1 MSLSMRGNRTSASA
15 VRDTAI
21 FAMLGALM
29 FASKIAFEV
38 LPNIHIL
45 GMLII
50 VYTLVYRVRALIPIY
65 IFVALTGVYAG
76 FSYWWV
82 PYLYIWAV
90 LWGATMLLPRNMP
103 KKVGAIIY
111 PLLCAIHGLGYG
123 VLYAP
128 TQALMF
134 GLNFEQMLIWIATGF
149 PFDVVHSIGN
159 FVSGLLIIPLSELLF
174 KLERGFLRQ

>member
-1 MSLSMRGNRTSASA
+1 MRNNRTKASA
-15 VRDTAI
+15 TVRDTAV

-29 FASKIAFEV
+29 FASKLAFEA

-50 VYTLVYRVRALIPIY
+50 VYTLVYRARALIPIY
-65 IFVALTGVYAG
+65 IFVLLTGVYAG

-82 PYLYIWAV
+82 PYVYVWTV
-90 LWGATMLLPRNMP
+90 LWGVTMLLPKRMP
-103 KKVGAIIY
+103 RVIGAIVY
-111 PLLCAIHGLGYG
+111 PLLCALHGLAYG

-128 TQALMF
+128 MQALMF

-149 PFDVVHSIGN
+149 PFDVIHAVGN
-159 FVSGLLIIPLSELLF
+159 FVSGLLIIPLSELLC
-174 KLERGFLRQ
+174 KLERGFLR